1 MEYVECPACLSTAK
15 RMPVLSSINRTDNFY
30 QCESCSQV
38 SMMPKDASAPPMP
51 FSVEPPGPLEARTYA
66 R

>member
-15 RMPVLSSINRTDNFY
+15 RMPVLSYINRTDNFY

-38 SMMPKDASAPPMP
+38 SMMPKDASAPPVRLN
-51 FSVEPPGPLEARTYA
+51 VEPLRAQEARTA
-66 R
+66 V

>member
-15 RMPVLSSINRTDNFY
+15 RMPVLSYINRTDNFY
-30 QCESCSQV
+30 QCESCSQIL
-38 SMMPKDASAPPMP
+38 MMPKDASAPPMR
-51 FSVEPPGPLEARTYA
+51 FSVEPPPHLEARTYA

>member
-15 RMPVLSSINRTDNFY
+15 RMPVLSYINRTDNFY

-38 SMMPKDASAPPMP
+38 SMMPKDASDPPIR
-51 FSVEPPGPLEARTYA
+51 FIVEPLRHQEART
-66 R
+66 